1 MPIDGGNGE
10 HMEIGKVPENVLKR
24 AVFKQIKHH
33 RPEVLLHPGV
43 GEDCAAIETQEDEVL
58 VFSTDPITGA
68 SKGMGALA
76 VHITANDLASSGA
89 EPVGILTCVIL
100 PPRTREKKLHDLMEE
115 IVYTANQLKIEVIGG
130 HTEVSDVVNRPV
142 ITVTGVGKA
151 KKDKLVSTGGLQPGD
166 DLVMTKWAGLEGT
179 SIIAAE
185 KREILEQK
193 LPKQMIDAAVA
204 MREYI
209 SVVPEAAVA
218 VKTGVT
224 AMHDVTEGGIF
235 GALWEIGEASGVG
248 ITADLQKIPIRQ
260 ETIEVCE
267 LFDINP
273 YMLISSG
280 SMLIGTPK
288 GNLLVDE
295 LAKQGIA
302 AAVIGRATEGNDR
315 IIVNGE
321 ETRFLEPAGS
331 DQLYKIYED

>member
-1 MPIDGGNGE
+1 
-10 HMEIGKVPENVLKR
+10 MEIGKVPENVLKR
-24 AVFKQIKHH
+24 AVFKQIKHL

-43 GEDCAAIETQEDEVL
+43 GEDCSAIETAEDEVL

-68 SKGMGALA
+68 SKGMGTLA

-115 IVYTANQLKIEVIGG
+115 IILAANSLHIEVMGG
-130 HTEVSDVVNRPV
+130 HTEISDVVNRPV
-142 ITVTGVGKA
+142 ITVTGVGKVH
-151 KKDKLVSTGGLQPGD
+151 KDKLVSTGGLQPGD

-179 SIIAAE
+179 SIIAEE
-185 KREILEQK
+185 KHEELLTRIPEQ
-193 LPKQMIDAAVA
+193 LIDAAAA

-218 VKTGVT
+218 VDAGVT
-224 AMHDVTEGGIF
+224 AMHDVTEGGIY
-235 GALWEIGEASGVG
+235 GALWEVGEASGVG
-248 ITADLQKIPIRQ
+248 IIADLDKIPIRQ
-260 ETIEVCE
+260 ETIELCE
-267 LFDINP
+267 FYDINP

-280 SMLIGTPK
+280 CMLIGTPH
-288 GNLLVDE
+288 GNMLVDR
-295 LAKQGIA
+295 LAEHGIR

-315 IIVNGE
+315 IIRSGG

-331 DQLYKIYED
+331 DQLYKIYQ

>member
-1 MPIDGGNGE
+1 MK
-10 HMEIGKVPENVLKR
+10 IGKVPENILKR
-24 AVFKQIKHH
+24 TVFRQIQYQ

-43 GEDCAAIETQEDEVL
+43 GEDCAAIETKEGEAL

-68 SKGMGALA
+68 SKGAGSLA

-89 EPVGILTCVIL
+89 VPVGILTCIIL
-100 PPRTREKKLHDLMEE
+100 PPTAQEPDLREIMQELTEECCKLH
-115 IVYTANQLKIEVIGG
+115 IELLGG

-142 ITVTGVGKA
+142 IVVTGVGKV
-151 KKDKLVSTGGLQPGD
+151 KKDELISTGGLHPGD

-179 SIIAAE
+179 TIIAAE
-185 KREILEQK
+185 KQEVLKEH
-193 LPKQMIDAAVA
+193 LPEELIEAAFR

-248 ITADLQKIPIRQ
+248 IQADLRKIPIRQ
-260 ETIEVCE
+260 ETVEICEV
-267 LFDINP
+267 FQINP
-273 YMLISSG
+273 YQLISSG
-280 SMLIGTPK
+280 CMLIGTPK
-288 GNLLVDE
+288 GNLLVEE
-295 LAKQGIA
+295 LEKAGIP

-315 IIVNGE
+315 VVVNGE
-321 ETRFLEPAGS
+321 ERRFLEPAGS
-331 DQLYKIYED
+331 DELYKIY

>member
-1 MPIDGGNGE
+1 
-10 HMEIGKVPENVLKR
+10 MEIGKVPENVLKR
-24 AVFKQIKHH
+24 AVFKQIRHY
-33 RPEVLLHPGV
+33 RPEVILHPGV
-43 GEDCAAIETQEDEVL
+43 GEDCAAIETKEDEVL

-68 SKGMGALA
+68 SKGMGTLA

-100 PPRTREKKLHDLMEE
+100 PPRTREKKLRELIQE
-115 IVYTANQLKIEVIGG
+115 IVAASRELNIEVMGG
-130 HTEVSDVVNRPV
+130 HTEISDVVNRPV

-151 KKDKLVSTGGLQPGD
+151 KRDKLVSTGGLQPGD

-185 KREILEQK
+185 KQEELEQR
-193 LPKQMIDAAVA
+193 LPKQIIEDALA

-218 VKTGVT
+218 VQTGVS

-235 GALWEIGEASGVG
+235 GALWEMGEASGVG
-248 ITADLQKIPIRQ
+248 ITVDLKKIPIRQ

-280 SMLIGTPK
+280 SMLIGTSH
-288 GNLLVDE
+288 GNLLVDRLQE
-295 LAKQGIA
+295 QGIP

-315 IIVNGE
+315 IVVNGE
-321 ETRFLEPAGS
+321 EQRFLEPAGS
-331 DQLYKIYED
+331 DQLYKIYQ